1 MFRNLASSLI
11 QHERFETTL
20 PKAKD
25 LRRVVEKLI
34 TLAATDSLANRRL
47 ALSYLQTKD
56 SVHKLFAEIGPRFK
70 GRRGGFT
77 RVVRTRTRVG
87 DAAEMAVIEFVE
99 KAGAPAPKSAKAK
112 GKSGA
117 GAKSSAATPSTEAA
131 SAGDAGAVKAAPAK
145 ASSKKTAAKADAGK
159 GSKSSASKG
168 GASAAASR
176 KKKTAE

>member
-56 SVHKLFAEIGPRFK
+56 SVHKLFADIGPRFK

-99 KAGAPAPKSAKAK
+99 RGGSSSSKITKGKAK
-112 GKSGA
+112 SRSGA
-117 GAKSSAATPSTEAA
+117 KVSATASTEAA
-131 SAGDAGAVKAAPAK
+131 S
-145 ASSKKTAAKADAGK
+145 T
-159 GSKSSASKG
+159 G
-168 GASAAASR
+168 GTS
-176 KKKTAE
+176 T